1 MAHGTQPADPEGG
14 GGAAVI
20 CDCPVNV
27 AGVASKAE
35 FADVAAVSGVA
46 AAAGAAAVVSLD
58 ITEVLFTSG
67 GEAAPRRTAPG
78 LSSMS
83 YGLFSRLAPLIGGHI
98 KAKMVASNRRKNFRQ
113 HMAESGRAG
122 WK

>member
-1 MAHGTQPADPEGG
+1 MGHSEQLADPE

-27 AGVASKAE
+27 GEVASKAE

-58 ITEVLFTSG
+58 ITEGLFTSG
-67 GEAAPRRTAPG
+67 GEAAPTTAAPSG
-78 LSSMS
+78 IS
-83 YGLFSRLAPLIGGHI
+83 YTKLAPIIGGHI